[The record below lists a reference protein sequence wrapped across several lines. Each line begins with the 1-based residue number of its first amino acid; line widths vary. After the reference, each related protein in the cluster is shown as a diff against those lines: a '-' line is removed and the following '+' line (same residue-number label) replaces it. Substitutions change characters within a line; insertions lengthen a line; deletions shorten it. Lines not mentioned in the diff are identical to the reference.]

1 MKRED
6 KISKMGFI
14 KDARKNKI
22 VDVIVDV
29 FDWYRKLASDTR
41 KPANEGTKLHTTA
54 RRKQNF
60 SVSWIS
66 IFSFLL
72 V

>member
-1 MKRED
+1 
-6 KISKMGFI
+6 MGFI
-14 KDARKNKI
+14 KNARKNKI
-22 VDVIVDV
+22 VNVIVDV

-54 RRKQNF
+54 RRKGNF
-60 SVSWIS
+60 SVNSIS
-66 IFSFLL
+66 TFSFLR